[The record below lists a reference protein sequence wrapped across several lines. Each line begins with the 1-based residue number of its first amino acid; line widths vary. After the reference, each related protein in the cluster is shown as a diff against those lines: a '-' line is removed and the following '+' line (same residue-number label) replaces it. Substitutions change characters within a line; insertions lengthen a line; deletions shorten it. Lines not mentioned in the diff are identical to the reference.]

1 MKVIYGLTELES
13 TNLKNTAVT
22 LGTFDGVHVGH
33 KKIIATLL
41 DVSREKKLRSVLV
54 TFDPHPQVVL
64 GKRGPTELL
73 TTLEEKLELLS
84 TTGIEIVVVLDFNR
98 QLASYPPETFV
109 REILEGEMDM
119 KALIIGYDHAFGKD
133 RSGNKELLA
142 RMSKNDDFYFTV
154 VPEFRIN
161 NQNVKSTIIR
171 QLLKTGEFEL
181 ARRALGYDYFLTG
194 KIVRGHGIGKTLG
207 YPTINLAV
215 PPGKLLPKEGVY
227 SGMAHFDHQEYPCM
241 TYIGARLTFDD
252 LALSVEIN
260 LLNFKG
266 KIESGNATVSLLDY
280 IRPPEK
286 FKTKEELMEQMKI
299 DEQEVKKRLLNKEAV
314 S

>member
-1 MKVIYGLTELES
+1 MKVIYGLTKLEAS
-13 TNLKNTAVT
+13 NLKNSAVT

-33 KKIIATLL
+33 RKIIATLL
-41 DVSREKKLRSVLV
+41 DVSRERNLHSVLV

-73 TTLEEKLELLS
+73 TTLEEKLELIG
-84 TTGIEIVVVLDFNR
+84 TTGVETVVVLEFNR

-109 REILEGEMDM
+109 REILEEELNM
-119 KALIIGYDHAFGKD
+119 KALVIGYDHAFGKD

-142 RMSKNDDFYFTV
+142 KLAKDDNFDFTV

-161 NQNVKSTIIR
+161 NQNVKSSIIR
-171 QLLKTGEFEL
+171 DLLKAGEFEV
-181 ARRALGYDYFLTG
+181 ARKALGYDYFLTG
-194 KIVRGHGIGKTLG
+194 NIVKGHGIGKSLG
-207 YPTINLAV
+207 YPTVNLAV

-227 SGMAHFDHQEYPCM
+227 SGITRFNHTSRQSMI
-241 TYIGARLTFDD
+241 YIGARLTFNDMT
-252 LALSVEIN
+252 LTVEVN
-260 LLNFKG
+260 LLDFNG
-266 KIESGNATVSLLDY
+266 KVDSDHAAVSLLDY

-286 FKTKEELMEQMKI
+286 FKSKEELIGQMKI